1 MLFEHGISQRMYLPS
16 EFSMDILMKNSMVE
30 IEDRKMKYLFFF
42 LLVLISSKYF
52 RDCISVFWL
61 IKDIQY
67 VYFFGFAVSMK
78 LIMKQSEIICS
89 WAYPTGVNDTKYV
102 AVI

>member
-1 MLFEHGISQRMYLPS
+1 MLFEHGISQRMNLPS

-89 WAYPTGVNDTKYV
+89 
-102 AVI
+102 